1 MDDFVLPPF
10 ESTCILKDKDI
21 IRVQKKGASLINVI
35 EADNNQHYIQDS
47 GIVER
52 QPIYSNPGFLA
63 IKEFQEDSVGRQN
76 KNDEDSYPQNE
87 NPVLIRTLSSEN
99 TNSKRKRKHSDTT
112 PSSKRKKSKLVR
124 PEKSILDAE
133 DVDDIPREQN
143 LSCFEKG
150 ESSKKSSNKKC
161 RTSNVDGNLL
171 AVVDSML
178 DARISK
184 LPSSVLTE
192 ERNNKPEEN
201 NACGPH
207 VNGSST
213 KVQGRNARRK
223 KERRQWLSEIL
234 SQNKDIQSEEQP
246 NSIHKIST
254 EEERVLNSEVQE
266 EVVPV
271 EIRPGH
277 IRFESLDAGESLHQS
292 QGAMETLQWNGITG
306 KKQGQKW
313 GRENTDRKWNNDNGF
328 KEYPK
333 SNYVAEGWNNNGK
346 STAEGWKRNRNC
358 PAEGWKR
365 NGNSSTEG
373 WKRNGN
379 SSAEGWKRNGN
390 STDGGWGKNR
400 NSTAEGWK
408 RNGNSTAGGWK
419 NNGNYNAG
427 GWKSNEKPTG
437 GRSTGGWRSNGKSAE
452 GWRHDGNFTA
462 EGWRNDGNSTARGW
476 KDKGYSTAQGWD
488 NNGNST
494 AEGWKSNGVSVAEG
508 VKNKGKSIV
517 EEGKTG
523 DDSIDFRSLFPLTCL
538 PQVGDLLVYRLVEL
552 SSTWCPEV
560 SPFRVGKVASYNPIS
575 MKIILVPV
583 SEYPIV
589 RRENTEG
596 EESTDR
602 ANVSAYK
609 EDGSLEVLYPSLVDV
624 RLLRA
629 NNCEA
634 SSGRE
639 VSATE
644 VTPTNNWDVALAN
657 EKAKEMAN
665 KPDSCWGQLKQV
677 ISEKKAQ
684 IQSDN
689 GWDEWTPSKPAAG
702 TSLRGSAMR
711 PTPAFLRGKNGK
723 YNYKK

>member
-1 MDDFVLPPF
+1 MAEEEPVRIRVEFGDRKLLSRSRRSDGLSRAWILLRPEMGTIADVAGYVRRRFGLRGSCPDGLLLTMDDFVLPPF

-76 KNDEDSYPQNE
+76 KNDEDSYPQKE

-333 SNYVAEGWNNNGK
+333 SNYVAEGWNNNG
-346 STAEGWKRNRNC
+346 N
-358 PAEGWKR
+358 
-365 NGNSSTEG
+365 
-373 WKRNGN
+373 
-379 SSAEGWKRNGN
+379 
-390 STDGGWGKNR
+390 
-400 NSTAEGWK
+400 
-408 RNGNSTAGGWK
+408 
-419 NNGNYNAG
+419 
-427 GWKSNEKPTG
+427 
-437 GRSTGGWRSNGKSAE
+437 
-452 GWRHDGNFTA
+452 
-462 EGWRNDGNSTARGW
+462 
-476 KDKGYSTAQGWD
+476 
-488 NNGNST
+488 
-494 AEGWKSNGVSVAEG
+494 
-508 VKNKGKSIV
+508 
-517 EEGKTG
+517 
-523 DDSIDFRSLFPLTCL
+523 
-538 PQVGDLLVYRLVEL
+538 LLL
-552 SSTWCPEV
+552 
-560 SPFRVGKVASYNPIS
+560 KA
-575 MKIILVPV
+575 
-583 SEYPIV
+583 
-589 RRENTEG
+589 
-596 EESTDR
+596 
-602 ANVSAYK
+602 
-609 EDGSLEVLYPSLVDV
+609 
-624 RLLRA
+624 
-629 NNCEA
+629 
-634 SSGRE
+634 GRE
-639 VSATE
+639 IETV
-644 VTPTNNWDVALAN
+644 LL
-657 EKAKEMAN
+657 KAGKEMETLL
-665 KPDSCWGQLKQV
+665 LKGGKEME
-677 ISEKKAQ
+677 ILLLKGGKEMEILLMEAGEK
-684 IQSDN
+684 
-689 GWDEWTPSKPAAG
+689 
-702 TSLRGSAMR
+702 
-711 PTPAFLRGKNGK
+711 
-723 YNYKK
+723 